1 MYLLLVESSI
11 GAHVLKPFIMMKNLK
26 LLEEVG
32 EEVLFTP
39 PGLLACCRIIW
50 LAADVYKAGR
60 SLQKG
65 FVLETVAV
73 TGRSLCWQ
81 EDPDLE
87 ISLCNARVR
96 PTPY

>member
-1 MYLLLVESSI
+1 
-11 GAHVLKPFIMMKNLK
+11 MMKNLK
-26 LLEEVG
+26 LLEVG
-32 EEVLFTP
+32 EEVLP
-39 PGLLACCRIIW
+39 PPPLPGPAGLLLLSHHLASV
-50 LAADVYKAGR
+50 AADVYKAGR

-65 FVLETVAV
+65 YVLETVAV

-87 ISLCNARVR
+87 ISLCNARVQ

>member
-1 MYLLLVESSI
+1 
-11 GAHVLKPFIMMKNLK
+11 MMKNLK

-39 PGLLACCRIIW
+39 PPPPGLLACCCRIIW

-65 FVLETVAV
+65 YVLETVAV